1 MIEAKRSTLGRAA
14 ALAAGISIV
23 VAACGGSAT
32 PTPAPSTAASAP
44 ASAPASAAASP
55 SAAASA
61 AASASGAAGSLAGQ
75 SVTVIGTWGGSEQDA
90 FMAMV
95 KPWET
100 QTGATVK
107 YTGTRD
113 LNTVL
118 TTGVASGVLPDLAGL
133 PGPGQMNE
141 WAGSLTDLSTVL
153 DVNTYKSET
162 AAPLVDLGTVNG
174 KMVGVFIKTSI
185 KGLIWYDPK
194 VVGDLSTS
202 APTTWDALQTLIS
215 TDKSKAASPWCL
227 GVESGAASG
236 WPGTDWIEDFVLR
249 QAGPDVYNSWWQGKT
264 KWTDPAIKTAFQSFG
279 QIVAQS
285 YGGSTAVNATN
296 FANAGD
302 PLFKTPPGCLFLHQ
316 ASFITGLGQFPKMQ
330 SGTDYNFFPFPD
342 INTQYTGA
350 IEGAGDLFGMFHNTP
365 ASASLMAYLVTAPA
379 QDIWVKIGG
388 AISANKNATDYP
400 DAISKRSADLL
411 ANAKTF
417 VFDASDLMPTAMNNK
432 FWADIVKYVQHP
444 DQLDALLA
452 DLDKT
457 QADAYSQ

>member
-1 MIEAKRSTLGRAA
+1 MHNSRSRRLRAMTGLA
-14 ALAAGISIV
+14 IVALFAT
-23 VAACGGSAT
+23 ACSSSN
-32 PTPAPSTAASAP
+32 PTPAPATTAPTTAPAASA
-44 ASAPASAAASP
+44 ASMAPESMAPASAATDLS
-55 SAAASA
+55 
-61 AASASGAAGSLAGQ
+61 GQ

-95 KPWET
+95 KPWED

-141 WAGSLTDLSTVL
+141 WADSLVDLSTVL

-174 KMVGVFIKTSI
+174 KMVGVFIKTAV

-194 VVGDLSTS
+194 TVGDLSSS

-215 TDKSKAASPWCL
+215 TDKSKATAPWCL

-236 WPGTDWIEDFVLR
+236 WPGTDWIEDIVLR
-249 QAGPDVYNSWWQGKT
+249 QAGPDVYNQWWQGKV
-264 KWTDPAIKTAFQSFG
+264 KWTDPAIKQAWQTFG
-279 QIVAQS
+279 DVVAQS
-285 YGGSTAVNATN
+285 YGGSKGVNATN

-302 PLFKTPPGCLFLHQ
+302 PLFANPPGCLFLHQ
-316 ASFITGLGQFPKMQ
+316 ASFITGLGQFPKMA

-342 INTQYTGA
+342 INSQYSGA

-365 ASASLMAYLVTAPA
+365 AAASLMAYLVTAPA

-388 AISANKNATDYP
+388 ALSANKNATDYP
-400 DAISKRSADLL
+400 DDISKRSAELL
-411 ANAKTF
+411 QNAKIF
-417 VFDASDLMPTAMNNK
+417 VFDASDLMPTDMNNA
-432 FWADIVKYVQHP
+432 FWSGIVEYVNKP
-444 DQLDALLA
+444 DQLDSILA
-452 DLDKT
+452 NLDKV
-457 QADAYSQ
+457 QADAYAQ